1 MMTRCLSLSVCL
13 SVCLRVCVCMCVRM
27 WMCLCLCTLWS
38 FNLLSENVFA
48 WIIQLLKTA
57 WQINVFNSSIFT
69 VCLFPHMCVCVPVCL
84 CSCVC
89 VFVSLRVCIGYNKK
103 KLNVQ
108 VFGLFDIL
116 FSVQVQKA
124 FDSQQWNRLNIAKGE
139 GTSDLLSNQRRTRG
153 GNGIEED
160 V

>member
-1 MMTRCLSLSVCL
+1 M
-13 SVCLRVCVCMCVRM
+13 
-27 WMCLCLCTLWS
+27 CLCTLWS

-69 VCLFPHMCVCVPVCL
+69 VCLFPHMCVCVCVFL
-84 CSCVC
+84 CVC
-89 VFVSLRVCIGYNKK
+89 VPVSVCVCVCLHVCIGYNKK

-153 GNGIEED
+153 GNRIEED